1 MVGEFEVFHR
11 ETDIAFPRAI
21 GVEDAKALFRDL
33 PSMLESEAQV

>member
-21 GVEDAKALFRDL
+21 GVEDAKALFRRSAL
-33 PSMLESEAQV
+33 LLITS